1 MKYFLHWCL
10 VYHFRPLSNTD
21 WICCILN
28 VTGDQNGVT
37 QQPFHN
43 PAKYKPNMCPT
54 GFPIF
59 WNNPNSTQPKV
70 GFDTKMTLHTTHH
83 HKLNVSNI
91 SAVIDPIWPNF
102 KGRFLGST
110 TTTIPSSTT
119 TKKQQYLS
127 YHWPNLDDI
136 LKLSFW
142 INNNNYIVKNNKN
155 KNKTRRTTTT

>member
-1 MKYFLHWCL
+1 MASPSNHFTIPRNTSQTCVLLGFL
-10 VYHFRPLSNTD
+10 FFGTTPTQ
-21 WICCILN
+21 LN
-28 VTGDQNGVT
+28 LKLGLTRKWLCT
-37 QQPFHN
+37 P
-43 PAKYKPNMCPT
+43 PT
-54 GFPIF
+54 
-59 WNNPNSTQPKV
+59 
-70 GFDTKMTLHTTHH
+70 TTT
-83 HKLNVSNI
+83 NVSNI